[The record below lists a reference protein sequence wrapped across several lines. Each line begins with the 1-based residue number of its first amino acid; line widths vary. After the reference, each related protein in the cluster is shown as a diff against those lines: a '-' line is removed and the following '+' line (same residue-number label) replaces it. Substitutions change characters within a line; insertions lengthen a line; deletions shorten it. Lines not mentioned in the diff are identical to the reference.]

1 MSAHLRYTK
10 WMEDGKKNADRALKA
25 IQHGDAR
32 FESVMTGV
40 VTIAAGLYGFYTATF
55 GVGGRVGWWLVPECI
70 VLGLVALRFIAA
82 RVEPQLRERIAKL
95 RAFRSYLK
103 HFSSLPNAPATAVIV
118 WEKYMEWATA
128 LGVAKKVEKQIR
140 ALVPAEQLS
149 SPWPNSQ
156 ITGIAAINM
165 WSTLNASTPSL
176 VASSSATYSSG
187 SSSGGFGGSSSFSG
201 GGGGFSGGGGGGGG
215 GTGGGAG

>member
-1 MSAHLRYTK
+1 M
-10 WMEDGKKNADRALKA
+10 
-25 IQHGDAR
+25 
-32 FESVMTGV
+32 
-40 VTIAAGLYGFYTATF
+40 
-55 GVGGRVGWWLVPECI
+55 
-70 VLGLVALRFIAA
+70 
-82 RVEPQLRERIAKL
+82 
-95 RAFRSYLK
+95 
-103 HFSSLPNAPATAVIV
+103 AVIV

-176 VASSSATYSSG
+176 VASSSMTFSSG